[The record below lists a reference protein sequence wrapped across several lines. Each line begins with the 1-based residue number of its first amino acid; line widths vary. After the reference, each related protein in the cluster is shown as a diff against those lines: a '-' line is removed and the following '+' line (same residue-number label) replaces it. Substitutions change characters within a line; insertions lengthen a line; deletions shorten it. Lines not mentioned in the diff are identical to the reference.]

1 MWTRLRR
8 RSEEEDPGIRK
19 RRRPAFFLQALL
31 TEDIPPYLVNQRGEK
46 LSLSDD
52 PLAAKYQELLETDP
66 ASL

>member
-1 MWTRLRR
+1 MRTWLRR

-46 LSLSDD
+46 LSLADD
-52 PLAAKYQELLETDP
+52 PIAAKHQESLDTDP